1 MPLALGAEAKE
12 VALRIA
18 ANAGASSSILSMLPS
33 HLRAAPDARVSST
46 VVVEQQRLD
55 ELWEELIDPS
65 ERVFV
70 KLDVQGYEDRVL
82 DGARICLDHWRGM
95 QVEMSLVPLYSGGA
109 QFDAI
114 MAFAKAAGFSL
125 MSLDAGFWD
134 KSMGR
139 MLQVDGTF
147 FREART

>member
-1 MPLALGAEAKE
+1 M
-12 VALRIA
+12 
-18 ANAGASSSILSMLPS
+18 ANHASRFGRRGQGGRPS
-33 HLRAAPDARVSST
+33 HRSKRRGQFVHPDARVSST

-134 KSMGR
+134 KS
-139 MLQVDGTF
+139 TF